1 MKNTVTMEDIAR
13 EIGVSIVSVSKA
25 INGKEGVSDKV
36 RADILECAERMGYH
50 YNKASKHP
58 QRAGENYNIGVVI
71 PARFV
76 CDDTFYSR
84 LYKDLVLK
92 IGEKGH
98 YTMIEIIPEEN
109 EQSLLLPNLIVNK
122 KVDAVIVFGQ
132 MSEAYVEK
140 MKASGLPF
148 LLFDFYLYNSTYDC
162 VISDSVFGSW
172 LLTKYLIDRGHH
184 KIGFV
189 GSIDMTTSIMD
200 RYLGYMK
207 AMLEA
212 KIDIEKQWVMQDRDS
227 AGRYIEIKLPDQ
239 MPSAFVCNC
248 DEVAFLLIKR
258 LKHMGYRVPEDI
270 SVVGFD
276 NDFHAELSSPQITS
290 FGIDVKSM
298 VKIAADTIVKKIENP
313 EYRIGRQVVSGKI
326 YERKS
331 VAVCKR

>member
-1 MKNTVTMEDIAR
+1 MKNTVTMEDIAK
-13 EIGVSIVSVSKA
+13 EIGVSIVTVSKA
-25 INGKEGVSDKV
+25 ISGKEGVSDKV
-36 RADILECAERMGYH
+36 RADILECAERMGYQ
-50 YNKASKHP
+50 YSKVSKYS
-58 QRAGENYNIGVVI
+58 QRTGKNYNIGIVI
-71 PARFV
+71 LERFV
-76 CDDTFYSR
+76 YDDTFYNR
-84 LYKDLVLK
+84 LYKDLVFR

-98 YTMIEIIPEEN
+98 FTMFEIIPEEN
-109 EQSLLLPNLIVNK
+109 EHNLLLPNMIVNK
-122 KVDAVIVFGQ
+122 KVDAVIIFGQ
-132 MSEAYVEK
+132 MREVYVEK
-140 MKASGLPF
+140 MKESGLPV

-162 VISDSVFGSW
+162 VVSDSVFGSW
-172 LLTKYLIDRGHH
+172 LLTKYLIDRGHRE
-184 KIGFV
+184 IGFV

-212 KIDIEKQWVMQDRDS
+212 KIDIDEQWVMEDRDS
-227 AGRYIEIKLPDQ
+227 AGRYIEIKLPDK

-276 NDFHAELSSPQITS
+276 NDFHAQLSSPQITS

-298 VKIAADTIVKKIENP
+298 VKIAADAIVKKIENP
-313 EYRIGRQVVSGKI
+313 QYRIGRQVVSGKI

-331 VAVCKR
+331 VKSID

>member
-1 MKNTVTMEDIAR
+1 MKNTVTMEDIAK
-13 EIGVSIVSVSKA
+13 EIGVSIVTVSKA
-25 INGKEGVSDKV
+25 ISGKEGVSDKV
-36 RADILECAERMGYH
+36 RADILECAERMGYQ
-50 YNKASKHP
+50 YNKVSNLSK
-58 QRAGENYNIGVVI
+58 RTGRNYNIGVVI
-71 PARFV
+71 PERFV
-76 CDDTFYSR
+76 CDDTFYNR
-84 LYKDLVLK
+84 LYKDLVLR

-109 EQSLLLPNLIVNK
+109 EHNLLLPNVIVNK

-132 MSEAYVEK
+132 MSETYVEK
-140 MKASGLPF
+140 MRESGLPL

-162 VISDSVFGSW
+162 VVSDSVFGSW
-172 LLTKYLIDRGHH
+172 LLTKYLIDRGHRE
-184 KIGFV
+184 IGFV

-212 KIDIEKQWVMQDRDS
+212 KIDIEKQWVMEDRDS
-227 AGRYIEIKLPDQ
+227 AGRYIEIKLPDK

-276 NDFHAELSSPQITS
+276 NDFHAQLSSPQITS

-331 VAVCKR
+331 VKSID